1 MTVWMIGVATSASPS
16 GSPSPTPSPVPSE
29 FPAGQFADNQLL
41 VVVLGLLILM
51 LAVLATP
58 VVLSWQRPNFF
69 ETPFITWFLLH
80 FGVGALALFALLA
93 LALAGSLT
101 APLIAIFSGL
111 FGFIFGS
118 TASRSAGQASIPKP
132 LAVLRIQPPQAQKGE
147 LVAIFGQG
155 FDPAPTVRL
164 GEKPLTQV
172 TVSNDGSMLTGF
184 VGDGVATVDVVVQN
198 ANGAFVTLPKAFTY
212 KAGPPEG
219 PKSA

>member
-1 MTVWMIGVATSASPS
+1 MTVWMIGVAASASPS
-16 GSPSPTPSPVPSE
+16 SSVTPSPVPSE
-29 FPAGQFADNQLL
+29 FPAGQFVDNQLF

-51 LAVLATP
+51 LGVLATP
-58 VVLSWQRPNFF
+58 VVLSWQRPHFF

-118 TASRSAGQASIPKP
+118 TASRSASQASIPKP

-155 FDPAPTVRL
+155 FDQAPIVRL
-164 GEKPLTQV
+164 GDKALTQV

-184 VGDGVATVDVVVQN
+184 VGDGVGTVDVVVQN
-198 ANGAFVTLPKAFTY
+198 ADGAFVTLPQAFTY
-212 KAGPPEG
+212 KPAPPEG
-219 PKSA
+219 PKAA